1 MNLGGWGVQ
10 AFITYFFISYIYYV
24 LFIKR
29 VYENHMIMCD
39 GYIMLTFFISTHLIN
54 RNNCVASKQAS
65 KQADLY
71 IFCLYD
77 EPVRGGF
84 PPRTGSS
91 CLRTAYAGKVIP
103 PTRHAKPGMA
113 RESRRTTSWQQAGK
127 VVSRLEKGCFDR
139 SDTRPCSVRHQTSF
153 GVGPDGVRCRSLIF
167 PFPAGSH

>member
-1 MNLGGWGVQ
+1 MNFGGWGVQ

-54 RNNCVASKQAS
+54 RNNCVASK
-65 KQADLY
+65 LTY
-71 IFCLYD
+71 IYSVCTTSRFVEDFL
-77 EPVRGGF
+77 RGPARRVCGQ
-84 PPRTGSS
+84 PMRERSS
-91 CLRTAYAGKVIP
+91 P
-103 PTRHAKPGMA
+103 RHAKPGMA